1 MRKKLLIPA
10 FFLTLLGMLT
20 ASVFADFVSPPVSYN
35 PQKLPLMQES
45 VNRINRVI
53 ERRLAESKIPYN
65 APVNDHLFV
74 RRIYLDLT
82 GTIPRYE
89 QIESF
94 VRSRNPY
101 KRSLLIN
108 QLLAS
113 EGFVSHTY
121 NYFADM
127 FRIQSNVPGENLR
140 MDAFSSWLKDSL
152 RSNKPYNRLVYD
164 MVSATGRMQENP
176 AVGYHLRDIG
186 MKLDHVSFMTKIFL
200 AKDITC
206 AQCHDHPFEEWTQMD
221 YYTFAAFLGEMETKG
236 DAKGKSSKKKGWFR

>member
-10 FFLTLLGMLT
+10 FFLTLLWMAP
-20 ASVFADFVSPPVSYN
+20 ASAFADLVSPPVSFN

-53 ERRLAESKIPYN
+53 ERKLAELRIPYN
-65 APVNDHLFV
+65 APVNDHLFA

-82 GTIPRYE
+82 GTIPSYE
-89 QIESF
+89 QVESF
-94 VRSRNPY
+94 VSSRNPY

-127 FRIQSNVPGENLR
+127 LRIQSNVPGENLR
-140 MDAFSSWLKDSL
+140 MDAFSSWLKDSI
-152 RSNKPYNRLVYD
+152 RTNKPYNRLVYD

-206 AQCHDHPFEEWTQMD
+206 AQCHDHP
-221 YYTFAAFLGEMETKG
+221 
-236 DAKGKSSKKKGWFR
+236 